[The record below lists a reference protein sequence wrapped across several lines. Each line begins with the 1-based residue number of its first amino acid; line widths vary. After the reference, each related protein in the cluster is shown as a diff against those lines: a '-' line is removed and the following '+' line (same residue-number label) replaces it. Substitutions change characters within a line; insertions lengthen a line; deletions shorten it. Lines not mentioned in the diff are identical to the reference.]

1 MKRETFN
8 EDILFKKKPIP
19 EKKEVVKPKNNIF
32 AEGSDEEGGFNFK
45 KSQKK
50 QEIKVKVNT
59 NTVTQDSAKQNKK
72 GLLDSESDQDSS
84 NIFKKKPV
92 AKPTT
97 AKA

>member
-45 KSQKK
+45 KS
-50 QEIKVKVNT
+50 
-59 NTVTQDSAKQNKK
+59 
-72 GLLDSESDQDSS
+72 
-84 NIFKKKPV
+84 
-92 AKPTT
+92 
-97 AKA
+97 